1 MTALDKLGTLILASK
16 SPRRKEILNKMDL
29 NFKVI
34 PSDVIEDLDKTDPTT
49 FVRRCAIK
57 KAKKV
62 SLLNK
67 QSYVIGADTVVV
79 LNGALLEKPQDKIES
94 REMLRMLSGQI
105 HNVFSGVSIQN
116 AEKNIKQ
123 SFFCKTV
130 VELNHYSD
138 DVIDF
143 YIKNYKPFDKAGS
156 YGIQDWFS
164 SQIKKIDGCYYN
176 VMGLPLSKVFKCL
189 YDLSMNNLG
198 KE

>member
-16 SPRRKEILNKMDL
+16 SPRRKEILKKMDL

-34 PSDVIEDLDKTDPTT
+34 PSDVSEELDKTDPPT
-49 FVRRCAIK
+49 FVERCATK
-57 KAKKV
+57 KARKV

-67 QSYVIGADTVVV
+67 QNYVIGADTVVV
-79 LNGALLEKPQDKIES
+79 LNDELLEKPRDIIES
-94 REMLRMLSGQI
+94 HEMLRMLSGKI

-116 AEKNIKQ
+116 AEKNIKK

-130 VELNHYSD
+130 VELNNYSD

-189 YDLSMNNLG
+189 YDLSMNNLSNQ
-198 KE
+198 

>member
-1 MTALDKLGTLILASK
+1 
-16 SPRRKEILNKMDL
+16 
-29 NFKVI
+29 
-34 PSDVIEDLDKTDPTT
+34 
-49 FVRRCAIK
+49 
-57 KAKKV
+57 
-62 SLLNK
+62 
-67 QSYVIGADTVVV
+67 
-79 LNGALLEKPQDKIES
+79 
-94 REMLRMLSGQI
+94 MLRMLSGQI

-189 YDLSMNNLG
+189 YDLSMNNFS
-198 KE
+198 KD

>member
-1 MTALDKLGTLILASK
+1 MTTLDKLGTIILASK
-16 SPRRKEILNKMDL
+16 SPRRKEILDKMNL

-34 PSDVIEDLDKTDPTT
+34 PSNVIENLDKTNPPT
-49 FVRRCAIK
+49 FVERCATK
-57 KAKKV
+57 KARKV
-62 SLLNK
+62 SLQNK
-67 QSYVIGADTVVV
+67 QNYVIGADTVVV
-79 LNGALLEKPQDKIES
+79 LNGAVLEKPNDKIES

-105 HNVFSGVSIQN
+105 HDVFSGVSIQN

-123 SFFCKTV
+123 SFFCKTA
-130 VELNHYSD
+130 VELYHLSD

-164 SQIKKIDGCYYN
+164 SQIKKINGCYYN

-189 YDLSMNNLG
+189 YDLSMNNLS
-198 KE
+198 KD